1 MLEIAI
7 CDDEEDNLKHEIHM
21 VRKVLGY
28 IL

>member
-7 CDDEEDNLKHEIHM
+7 CDDEEDDIKHEIDM